1 MKGFLCFVLWMLFA
15 HAVYIAFSVLGVY
28 VLDSFGN
35 RAFFYITSLQIYATM
50 LIGYFAFKPIFEG
63 EKND

>member
-15 HAVYIAFSVLGVY
+15 HAVFTAFSVLGVY

-35 RAFFYITSLQIYATM
+35 RAFLYIPSLQIYATM
-50 LIGYFAFKPIFEG
+50 LIGYFAFKPVFE
-63 EKND
+63 EKK